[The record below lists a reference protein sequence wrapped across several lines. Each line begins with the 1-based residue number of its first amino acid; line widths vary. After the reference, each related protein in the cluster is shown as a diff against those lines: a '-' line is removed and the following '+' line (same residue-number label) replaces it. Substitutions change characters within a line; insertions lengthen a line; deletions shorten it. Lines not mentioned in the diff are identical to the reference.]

1 MKDFVQILALA
12 MLVYIA
18 ATSLRMY
25 KRQLLEMVSG
35 LVNKAEE
42 AIQGSGM
49 GAEKKA
55 IVIAQLEAAG
65 IRVTAWLSN
74 QTDAIVAALN
84 ASGAWLATQAKQ
96 AANGMSD
103 GDSGAKKPASKTSG
117 GNV

>member
-25 KRQLLEMVSG
+25 KQAILDRVTD
-35 LVNKAEE
+35 LVNRAEE

-49 GAEKKA
+49 GPEKKA
-55 IVIAQLEAAG
+55 IVVAQLEAAG

-74 QTDAIVAALN
+74 QIDAIVAALN

-96 AANGMSD
+96 SANGLGD
-103 GDSGAKKPASKTSG
+103 GGSGAKKTAGKADG

>member
-1 MKDFVQILALA
+1 MKDFVQLLALM

-25 KRQLLEMVSG
+25 KQAILDRATD
-35 LVNKAEE
+35 LVNRAEE

-74 QTDAIVAALN
+74 QIDAIVAALN

-103 GDSGAKKPASKTSG
+103 GDSGVKRPAGKTG
-117 GNV
+117 GSNA

>member
-1 MKDFVQILALA
+1 MKDFVQLLALA

-25 KRQLLEMVSG
+25 KQQLLEMVSG
-35 LVNKAEE
+35 LINRAEE

-49 GAEKKA
+49 GAAKKA

-74 QTDAIVAALN
+74 QIDAPN
-84 ASGAWLATQAKQ
+84 APGAWLATQAKQ

-103 GDSGAKKPASKTSG
+103 GDSGTKKPSGKTDG
-117 GNV
+117 GNA